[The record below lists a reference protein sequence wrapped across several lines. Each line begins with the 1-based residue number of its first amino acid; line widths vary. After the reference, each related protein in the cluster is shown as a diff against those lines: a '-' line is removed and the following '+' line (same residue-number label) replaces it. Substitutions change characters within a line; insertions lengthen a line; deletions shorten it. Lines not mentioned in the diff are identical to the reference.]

1 MINKIYIYGTL
12 LFAFVFTACSSDDE
26 TNYMLDDEGYV
37 KVTNPI
43 TEDEFRSK
51 AYGKWREIEEC
62 TLNKDGSLE
71 TVKYPEIVGNE
82 YTHLEIQKD
91 LYIIRIEHDWYTNP
105 IYRKYTYNYNSTNNS
120 LYVEGE
126 RTFQILSVTN
136 DRLIILTP
144 GYPRY
149 SQITLIRDDGTTP
162 DIETIDYNGFLV
174 PYEPLEEK
182 DMPEWLRE
190 LMQEKEKNGL
200 YRICVGT
207 LNNQTIYNL
216 NSWWD
221 SSSIGHFYDENGNN
235 HIIYNIIPTSNDLVI
250 FLSEY
255 QNVKCIYYRS
265 SPTE

>member
-1 MINKIYIYGTL
+1 MKKTSIFLYVLMLLTL
-12 LFAFVFTACSSDDE
+12 TLGCSSDDE
-26 TNYMLDDEGYV
+26 ANNLLDDEGYV

-190 LMQEKEKNGL
+190 LMKEKDMTSL

-207 LNNQTIYNL
+207 LYNQTIYNL
-216 NSWWD
+216 NRWYD
-221 SSSIGHFYDENGNN
+221 SSYSGHFYDESGNK
-235 HIIYNIIPTSNDLVI
+235 IIITDIPTIDNFEK
-250 FLSEY
+250 FLANY

>member
-1 MINKIYIYGTL
+1 MKKTGVFLYVLMLLTL
-12 LFAFVFTACSSDDE
+12 TMGCSSDDE

-82 YTHLEIQKD
+82 YFHLEIQKD

-105 IYRKYTYNYNSTNNS
+105 IYRKYTYNYNSINNS

-126 RTFQILSVTN
+126 RIFQILSVTN

-190 LMQEKEKNGL
+190 MVQEKDKNML

-221 SSSIGHFYDENGNN
+221 SSLIGHFYDENGNN
-235 HIIYNIIPTSNDLVI
+235 HIIYNIIPTSNDLEI